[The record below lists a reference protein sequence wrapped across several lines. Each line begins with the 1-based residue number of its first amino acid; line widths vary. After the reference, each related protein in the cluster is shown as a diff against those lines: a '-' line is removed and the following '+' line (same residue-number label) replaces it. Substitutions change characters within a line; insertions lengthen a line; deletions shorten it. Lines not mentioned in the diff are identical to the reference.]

1 MALRPNKKAGTTSLF
16 KALSL
21 KERMEKPMVHMGE
34 VEEKIG
40 NQKSLQGAAC
50 HTFLEQVEVAWM
62 LLVFTINVQTV
73 CICG

>member
-1 MALRPNKKAGTTSLF
+1 
-16 KALSL
+16 
-21 KERMEKPMVHMGE
+21 MEKPMVHMGE